1 MNESNIVSKNLKTRQ
16 SEWTTFSSVQYISFP
31 HFYCVNRTSS
41 YKKATINNNKK
52 PWGYSRVSLKSPIFM
67 KYLKT
72 EFESNFELEWP
83 HTLNMAKWLG
93 QKLGRH
99 ITEHLTSIV
108 KWNTYRNTALWT
120 ESTGSRTLNLNF
132 FTTGDLKGYLYLFI
146 PASIYLLQC
155 IFRGGA
161 GRLCLQVNW
170 YSLSVHRKL
179 DNNTRYIW
187 KCQCFYSTERIWG
200 GEGWR

>member
-1 MNESNIVSKNLKTRQ
+1 MNELP
-16 SEWTTFSSVQYISFP
+16 FP
-31 HFYCVNRTSS
+31 LCSIFPSLIFTVLTEHPPTKRPLS
-41 YKKATINNNKK
+41 IIIIIKK
-52 PWGYSRVSLKSPIFM
+52 PWGYSLPQKSYFYEIFKGWIRIQLWIRM
-67 KYLKT
+67 TTYA
-72 EFESNFELEWP
+72 
-83 HTLNMAKWLG
+83 NMAKWLG

-132 FTTGDLKGYLYLFI
+132 FTAGDLKGYLYLFI

-155 IFRGGA
+155 IYRGGA